1 MVQAFFARALRAAGF
16 RAAGLRAADFF
27 ALVAGAFF
35 AREDAPRTVVL
46 RPRFAVAR
54 LAVVR
59 LPARFVARFMVSF
72 RVPFFAAAFRAPLRT
87 VFFAEA
93 RFMVLLR
100 AVFLADARFIVLLRA
115 PFFTMDFAVVRF
127 FVAVRLRVVDL
138 RATLLRPAFL
148 VDFFAMGGM
157 VSSPELR

>member
-1 MVQAFFARALRAAGF
+1 LRAEVL
-16 RAAGLRAADFF
+16 RADLLLAPRAVLRAADLVELFF
-27 ALVAGAFF
+27 
-35 AREDAPRTVVL
+35 
-46 RPRFAVAR
+46 
-54 LAVVR
+54 AVVR
-59 LPARFVARFMVSF
+59 LVARFVARFMVSF

-87 VFFAEA
+87 VFFADA

-157 VSSPELR
+157 VSSPS

>member
-72 RVPFFAAAFRAPLRT
+72 RVPFFAVAFLVALRV
-87 VFFAEA
+87 VFFAAA
-93 RFMVLLR
+93 RFMVPFR
-100 AVFLADARFIVLLRA
+100 ADFLAIDLAIG
-115 PFFTMDFAVVRF
+115 
-127 FVAVRLRVVDL
+127 RLRVVDL
-138 RATLLRPAFL
+138 RAARLRPVVFFA
-148 VDFFAMGGM
+148 VFFAMGGM